1 VTGVFDDLA
10 AEKGRLRRTSAA
22 HQVAELLREH
32 ITAGALAPGTQLSEE
47 ALGTALGVSRNT
59 LRESFRLLADQRLVV
74 HEMNRGVFVR
84 ALSVAD
90 VADIY
95 VLRRALESAGIQAA
109 SSAPA
114 ERLAALRA
122 AVERGEAARE
132 RGDWV
137 AVGTADLDF
146 HLAVAGLTGSERVGE
161 AMGRLLAELRL
172 AFGGVPSAK
181 ALHAPF
187 LRRNRT
193 LVELLGQGRIAEAE
207 AELASYLDDACQ
219 CIVEA
224 IGASDGVAG
233 RISTL
238 H

>member
-1 VTGVFDDLA
+1 MTGVFDDLA
-10 AEKGRLRRTSAA
+10 AERGRLQRTSAA

-32 ITAGALAPGTQLSEE
+32 ITAGALSPGTQLPEE

-84 ALSVAD
+84 VLSADD

-95 VLRRALESAGIQAA
+95 VLRRALETAGIRAA
-109 SSAPA
+109 SVAPP
-114 ERLAALRA
+114 ERLAVLRV
-122 AVERGEAARE
+122 AVERGEAARVAA
-132 RGDWV
+132 DWV

-146 HLAVAGLTGSERVGE
+146 HLGIAALTGSERISE

-172 AFGGVPSAK
+172 AFGAMPSA
-181 ALHAPF
+181 AELHEPF

-193 LVELLGQGRIAEAE
+193 LAELLATGRIAEAE
-207 AELASYLDDACQ
+207 AELASYLDDACRG
-219 CIVEA
+219 IVAA
-224 IGASDGVAG
+224 IRGDLEV
-233 RISTL
+233 TEC
-238 H
+238 